1 MIKTEDK
8 NDDEENDIEDIRND
22 QDDLEISDEEKPD
35 VSGLFLKPNNNNNN
49 KELLNEEIKEEQK
62 EPINNKNNEETK
74 IEETKDM
81 SNNGDGEKFYKVTEP
96 EAIELKIMN

>member
-8 NDDEENDIEDIRND
+8 NDDEENDIEDIGND

-35 VSGLFLKPNNNNNN
+35 VSGLFLKPNTNN

-81 SNNGDGEKFYKVTEP
+81 SNNGDWEKFYKVIEQ

>member
-8 NDDEENDIEDIRND
+8 NDDEEYDIEDMGND

-35 VSGLFLKPNNNNNN
+35 VSDLFVKPNNNN

-62 EPINNKNNEETK
+62 EPINNENNEETK

-81 SNNGDGEKFYKVTEP
+81 SNNGDGEKFYKVIEQ

>member
-8 NDDEENDIEDIRND
+8 NDDEENDIEDIGND

-35 VSGLFLKPNNNNNN
+35 VSGLFLKPNNNNN
-49 KELLNEEIKEEQK
+49 KELLNKEIKEEQK

-81 SNNGDGEKFYKVTEP
+81 YVK
-96 EAIELKIMN
+96 